1 MYDVNPLGPLM
12 HLKEIERRAALAR
25 QAAAGKDRPK
35 IYNSTGKWVIALLKR
50 ISASAHSATR
60 KTAAN

>member
-12 HLKEIERRAALAR
+12 HLKEIERRTALAG
-25 QAAAGKDRPK
+25 QPASGKDRPK

-50 ISASAHSATR
+50 MSVSTHSATR
-60 KTAAN
+60 NAAAN